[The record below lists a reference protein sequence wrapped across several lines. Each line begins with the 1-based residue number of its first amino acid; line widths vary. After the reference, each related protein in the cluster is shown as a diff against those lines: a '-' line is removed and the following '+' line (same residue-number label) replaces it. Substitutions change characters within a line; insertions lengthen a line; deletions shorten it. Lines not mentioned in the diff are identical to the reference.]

1 VDPAVRALSAFAQ
14 GLTPPSGGGGG
25 NAPGKLIEVGGITI
39 NTPTENP
46 RAVAS
51 EVINRMTAAAYI

>member
-1 VDPAVRALSAFAQ
+1 
-14 GLTPPSGGGGG
+14 
-25 NAPGKLIEVGGITI
+25 VGGITI